1 MIVNKLMIASI
12 LILSIISVTKYNRS
26 NRSNKLTKKDILKL
40 DKSTSV
46 TDIVNNT
53 VNDKQTQTT
62 VTLDKNENFLI
73 KEIYNN
79 NNYKWFDIID

>member
-26 NRSNKLTKKDILKL
+26 NRSNKSTKKDILKL